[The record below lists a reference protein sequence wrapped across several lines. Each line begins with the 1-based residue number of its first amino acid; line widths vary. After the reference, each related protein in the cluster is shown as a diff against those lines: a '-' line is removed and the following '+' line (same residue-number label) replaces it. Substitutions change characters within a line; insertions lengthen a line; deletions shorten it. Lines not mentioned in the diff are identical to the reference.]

1 MKIYNENE
9 NGSDK
14 NRMLDTNRFDIQIV
28 ITCELVSPLQIVKKK
43 GGTKEDLEWMFLS
56 LCERLT
62 YEKSYRFVYVF
73 AFRWAVPCCRQMIL
87 HPFSS
92 LQSILIFLYD
102 LLIVTVLWN
111 IPLFSKGHTSGF
123 SLTNAWKRPR
133 IPRLALVFS
142 ACSASFECA
151 HTGEKQGHLLVKI
164 CNLLVIFN
172 YIHCIQYF
180 YCYFVFKHKTFSTL
194 PLSDWSSLHQIW
206 FYRRCTAI
214 FVDTVVLR
222 FKR

>member
-1 MKIYNENE
+1 
-9 NGSDK
+9 
-14 NRMLDTNRFDIQIV
+14 
-28 ITCELVSPLQIVKKK
+28 
-43 GGTKEDLEWMFLS
+43 MFLS

-92 LQSILIFLYD
+92 LQSILVFLYD

>member
-9 NGSDK
+9 NGSYK

-164 CNLLVIFN
+164 CNLLVM
-172 YIHCIQYF
+172 Y
-180 YCYFVFKHKTFSTL
+180 L
-194 PLSDWSSLHQIW
+194 
-206 FYRRCTAI
+206 
-214 FVDTVVLR
+214 
-222 FKR
+222 